1 MQFGLKDDPTSRH
14 TRLFIPNEDIKNKVE
29 KYLEEFDGSK
39 YSMIE
44 HEDFHS
50 ELNKSN
56 VRSTLSEFM
65 S

>member
-1 MQFGLKDDPTSRH
+1 M
-14 TRLFIPNEDIKNKVE
+14 KNKVE
-29 KYLEEFDGSK
+29 KYLEGFDGSK
-39 YSMIE
+39 YSMKE
-44 HEDFHS
+44 HEEFHS

>member
-1 MQFGLKDDPTSRH
+1 MK
-14 TRLFIPNEDIKNKVE
+14 NMKNKVE

-39 YSMIE
+39 YSMKE
-44 HEDFHS
+44 HEEFHS